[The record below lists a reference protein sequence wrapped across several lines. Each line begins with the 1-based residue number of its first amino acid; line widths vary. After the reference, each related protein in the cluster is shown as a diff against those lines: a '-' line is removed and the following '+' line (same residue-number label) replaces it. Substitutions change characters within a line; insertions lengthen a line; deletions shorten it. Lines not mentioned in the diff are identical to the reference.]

1 MTRSVLFSTGYQVVA
16 KQNERMAWARSPRC
30 VECRP
35 TNRFIS
41 FDSSTQDPEA
51 PSVNRGP
58 SVGKDANNTTTT
70 IVDMKGACC
79 FQLQADEVERPT
91 EEVTAE
97 VTQFIGT
104 TIGEEDKE
112 PAGDPASVTEVYT
125 PQWELATFLN
135 RPVRLATFDLALG
148 EASTLYRTLDP
159 WALFLGNTAIK
170 KKLDNYAY
178 LRGNLHVEVVVNAT
192 PFIYGMYM
200 LSYRPMKQF
209 TAFQDYT
216 TGVFATQQNGRIPH
230 SQRQNIRIVPHRN
243 AGGTMVLPFL
253 WHENML
259 RITSAA
265 DVSNM
270 GQLVLQSVAPLR
282 AANATATG
290 PISLQIYGWM
300 ETVSLA
306 GQTAKLALQSGE
318 FATGP
323 VSRPASQVAAAA
335 SMLSSLPVIGKFA
348 SVVAGGASAVS
359 AVASIF
365 GYTNVP
371 VIDSSAP
378 VKNTPF
384 HGMASA
390 QIAAPIEKLCL
401 DPKACL
407 TTDPSF
413 LGLPAED
420 DLAISSFS
428 QRESLLNVST
438 WSTADLTDTPIFTF
452 NVCPSLCRAD
462 NVGTRST
469 VLDTPMGSMSRL
481 FTNWRGDIKF
491 TFRIYASQYHQGRLR
506 VSFDPAGGN
515 ASADTS
521 TVIQTAIIDI
531 QDDDEFV
538 ITIPYM
544 APTTFL
550 LTRTSTTSDY
560 STHGVVSGYSSDF
573 HNGRLYLE
581 VLNPLTAPSS
591 TADVSV
597 AAYVQAGSSFELAN
611 PSEVFFPASVLAPQS
626 GEFELQTREIV
637 MGTLNAP
644 PPNRYLQ
651 NFGEAIGSARVLMRR
666 TTFLQ
671 RLTLSTMNVDALDG
685 VMTNADYFGIYPPE
699 PGYLD
704 TGGTGEFAYLGGRNT
719 SKALAPLTT
728 THPCSLVATTP
739 HSWLATCFVG
749 QRGSFMYK
757 ANWLGPELQSFK
769 ALRWNYPQGNLRV
782 TTNQSIEGT
791 TAQSQAATWIAY
803 SQPNGLTGQSL
814 VNTKTQTGLEF
825 SVPYMNKFNF
835 SSTDPKYRVVG
846 IDYDDS
852 SSNQFILEQTLKVA
866 ASTKTTGALDLYGC
880 VGNDYTL
887 IKFLSV
893 PWRYTYTIPKPS

>member
-1 MTRSVLFSTGYQVVA
+1 
-16 KQNERMAWARSPRC
+16 
-30 VECRP
+30 
-35 TNRFIS
+35 
-41 FDSSTQDPEA
+41 
-51 PSVNRGP
+51 
-58 SVGKDANNTTTT
+58 
-70 IVDMKGACC
+70 MKGACC
-79 FQLQADEVERPT
+79 LQLQSDEIDRPT
-91 EEVTAE
+91 EEKTAE

-104 TIGEEDKE
+104 AVGETDDM
-112 PAGDPASVTEVYT
+112 PAADPVSVTEVYT
-125 PQWELATFLN
+125 PNWELATFLN
-135 RPVRLATFDLALG
+135 RPVRLATYDLALG
-148 EASTLYRTLDP
+148 EVSTLYRTLDP
-159 WALFLGNTAIK
+159 WSLFLGNTAIK
-170 KKLDNYAY
+170 KKLDNYSY

-200 LSYRPMKQF
+200 LSYRPMKNF

-216 TGVFATQQNGRIPH
+216 TGTFAAQTNSRVPH

-259 RITSAA
+259 RITSATDVA
-265 DVSNM
+265 DM
-270 GQLVLQSVAPLR
+270 GQLVLQSIAPLR

-300 ETVSLA
+300 ESVSLA

-318 FATGP
+318 FGTGP

-335 SMLSSLPVIGKFA
+335 SMLSSMPVIGKFA
-348 SVVAGGASAVS
+348 SVVSAGASAVS
-359 AVASIF
+359 AVASVF

-371 VIDSSAP
+371 VIDSSQP

-413 LGLPAED
+413 LGLSSDD
-420 DLAISSFS
+420 DLAISSFA

-438 WSTADLTDTPIFTF
+438 WTTADLTDTSIFSF
-452 NVCPSLCRAD
+452 NVTPTLCRAD
-462 NVGTRST
+462 TVGPRPTL
-469 VLDTPMGSMSRL
+469 LDTPMGSMSRL

-491 TFRIYASQYHQGRLR
+491 TFRVYASQYHQGRLR
-506 VSFDPAGGN
+506 LSYDPSGGN

-538 ITIPYM
+538 VTIPYM

-550 LTRTSTTSDY
+550 LTRTSLTSDY
-560 STHGVVSGYSSDF
+560 STHGVATTYNPDF

-597 AAYVQAGSSFELAN
+597 AAYVQASDNFELAN
-611 PSEVFFPASVLAPQS
+611 PSEVFFSASVLESQ
-626 GEFELQTREIV
+626 GLELELQTRDIV
-637 MGTLNAP
+637 MGKVNAP

-671 RLTLSTMNVDALDG
+671 RLSLSTTNVAALDA

-699 PGYLD
+699 PGYL
-704 TGGTGEFAYLGGRNT
+704 TAGGAGDFTYLGGRN
-719 SKALAPLTT
+719 LAKGVVTVGT
-728 THPCSLVATTP
+728 NFPCSMVATTP

-757 ANWLGPELQSFK
+757 ANWVGPELQGFK
-769 ALRWNYPQGNLRV
+769 ALRWNYPQGNLRL
-782 TTNQSIEGT
+782 TTNETIDGT
-791 TAQSQAATWIAY
+791 TAQKEAATWIAY
-803 SQPNGLTGQSL
+803 RQPTGLTGQSL

-835 SSTDPKYRVVG
+835 SSTDPKYRIVG

-852 SSNQFILEQTLKVA
+852 SSNQFILEETVKVA
-866 ASTKTTGALDLYGC
+866 ASTKTTGAVDLYGC

-893 PWRYTYTIPKPS
+893 PWRYTYSIPKPI